1 MSFRDFLTEHKHFFF
16 FITGLSLFRL
26 VFINFTILTPQE
38 AYYWYYSL
46 KPALS
51 YFDHPPVAAYSIWLG
66 TALFG
71 KSFFGI
77 KFMAVIWSLL
87 TNLLL
92 YITVLRHQDNR
103 KIPEKKALA
112 LSAVILFNLT
122 VFAHLYAMIIVP
134 DTPLIFFWML
144 CIFLFQEY
152 LNSNKKTYLLLA
164 GISLG
169 FGLMSKYTAIMIVP
183 GIFIFLLLSKDHR
196 KRFADPSLYIA
207 LILAFVVF
215 SGVIYWNASHEWA
228 SFKFQFGDRT
238 SGLKSIR
245 TKYIFQLIGS
255 QIFLLT
261 PLVFV
266 LFSGMTGKLIKNW
279 NDKKNLQFFFL
290 SGFFIVAALTF
301 ISLKSLVKMNWL
313 LPGYLG
319 LILATILLFNVREVA
334 KKLISKIGIALSLL
348 LIVLLHI
355 IPLIPDLPLGEG
367 NTWSGWSDSAQK
379 IAKVQDQFGGPDS
392 CFIFTNSYKAAS
404 LIKFYLPDDHDQE
417 IYAQNIYNQPALQ
430 FDIWGKPG
438 TLYGKSALYIFDD
451 RREYKNDLKKIKP
464 FFDSLELVEIFEYS
478 FSGKHTRTIS
488 CYLGTNY
495 AEHK

>member
-1 MSFRDFLTEHKHFFF
+1 MKFRDFIVEHKYFFYF
-16 FITGLSLFRL
+16 MSALTLFRF

-51 YFDHPPVAAYSIWLG
+51 YFDHPPVAAYSIWFG
-66 TALFG
+66 TTLFG
-71 KSFFGI
+71 KSFFGV

-92 YITVLRHQDNR
+92 YMTVVRYKDDR
-103 KIPEKKALA
+103 TFPEKKALA

-152 LNSNKKTYLLLA
+152 LNYEKKKYILLA
-164 GISLG
+164 GLSLG
-169 FGLMSKYTAIMIVP
+169 FGLMSKYTAIMIAP
-183 GIFIFLLLSKDHR
+183 GIFIFLLLSKEHR
-196 KRFADPSLYIA
+196 KKLADPYIYMA
-207 LILAFVVF
+207 FILAFIVF
-215 SGVIYWNASHEWA
+215 SGVIYWNASHDWA
-228 SFKFQFGDRT
+228 SFRFQFGDRT

-255 QIFLLT
+255 QLFMLT

-266 LFSGMTGKLIKNW
+266 LFSGMTGKLFKNW
-279 NDKKNLQFFFL
+279 NDRKNLQFFFL
-290 SGFFIVAALTF
+290 SGFFIVVAFTF

-319 LILATILLFNVREVA
+319 FILTTIFVFNAREIT
-334 KKLISKIGIALSLL
+334 KKLITKIGIAFSLL
-348 LIVLLHI
+348 LIVLLHL
-355 IPLIPDLPLGEG
+355 IPLIPNLPLGEG

-379 IAKVQDQFGGPDS
+379 IAKLQDQFGGQDS
-392 CFIFTNSYKAAS
+392 CFVFTNSYKASS
-404 LIKFYLPDDHDQE
+404 LIKFYLPADNNQE

-430 FDIWGKPG
+430 FDIWGKPE
-438 TLYGKSALYIFDD
+438 TLNGKSALYIFDD
-451 RREYKNDLKKIKP
+451 RREYKNDLKKVEP
-464 FFDSLELVEIFEYS
+464 FFDSLELIEEFQY
-478 FSGKHTRTIS
+478 FFAGKHTRTIS
-488 CYLGTNY
+488 CYLGKNY
-495 AEHK
+495 NDHK